1 MAIRLQKKDVI
12 TKQQW
17 PLTLYVCW
25 GQNFHATWLYFIDNQ
40 YHINII
46 KSISNPKRAH
56 IQNDAKAHGLK
67 PMAYYFIKA
76 HGLSSWHIILFSAY
90 DPSSWISLGEFWE
103 SWFGGP
109 RSMFSKV
116 SVVQSW
122 QRKHVAWRVFPN
134 SLNSDKLVC
143 NW

>member
-1 MAIRLQKKDVI
+1 MAFNTLCLLRTKFSCHIALFHWQPVPHQYYQIYFKSQKSPY
-12 TKQQW
+12 TKWCQ
-17 PLTLYVCW
+17 
-25 GQNFHATWLYFIDNQ
+25 
-40 YHINII
+40 
-46 KSISNPKRAH
+46 S
-56 IQNDAKAHGLK
+56 HGLK

-76 HGLSSWHIILFSAY
+76 HGLSSWHIISFSAY

-116 SVVQSW
+116 PAVQSW